1 MKINAINSIITLKS
15 NLAANRR
22 ISLPAMQNDIFT
34 KTTSFKG
41 NKNDDSFQAF
51 VKWAEETDFLSNA
64 DNIIERTG
72 RILGGGFEG
81 ITIEIP
87 NNDKWVIKVMKR
99 SNFIQQKCEKAAIC
113 EVPDKLPDL
122 NIGQMIAYVTM
133 PISNTS
139 SRRFYILRKQK
150 GDSYGINNTPP
161 QELNKNNIAAHISS
175 LKKMAEYPFDAYRQM
190 IRDII
195 SVNDAGYVF
204 DFYNPNNIMLDDEN
218 KRINFVDVDP
228 ACNEKVS
235 YQFSDILYAL
245 LDGDFGVSFLNSNQD
260 KDLIEQANKYS
271 DIIKEKFD
279 KAIQD
284 EMKSLLK

>member
-15 NLAANRR
+15 NLEANRR
-22 ISLPAMQNDIFT
+22 ISLPAMQNDTFT

-41 NKNDDSFQAF
+41 SKNDDSFQAF

-64 DNIIERTG
+64 DNIIEKTG
-72 RILGGGFEG
+72 RILGSGFEG

-87 NNDKWVIKVMKR
+87 NNDKWVIKVIKR
-99 SNFIQQKCEKAAIC
+99 ASFIHQKSDRATIC
-113 EVPDKLPDL
+113 EVPDQLPDL

-133 PISNTS
+133 PITNTS

-161 QELNKNNIAAHISS
+161 QKLNKKNIDTHINC
-175 LKKMAEYPFDAYRQM
+175 LKKMAQFPLEAYKQM
-190 IRDII
+190 IRDIMQT
-195 SVNDAGYVF
+195 NDAGYIF
-204 DFYNPNNIMLDDEN
+204 DFYNPNNILLDDEN

-228 ACNEKVS
+228 TCKESVN

-245 LDGDFGVSFLNSNQD
+245 LDGDFGITFLNSNED
-260 KDLIEQANKYS
+260 KDLIGQAKKYS
-271 DIIKEKFD
+271 DIIKEKFE

-284 EMKSLLK
+284 EMKQLLK

>member
-1 MKINAINSIITLKS
+1 MIMKINAINSIITLKS

-22 ISLPAMQNDIFT
+22 ISLPAMQNDTFT

-41 NKNDDSFQAF
+41 SKNDDSFQEF
-51 VKWAEETDFLSNA
+51 VKWAEKTDFLSNA
-64 DNIIERTG
+64 DNIIDKTG
-72 RILGGGFEG
+72 RILGSGFEG

-99 SNFIQQKCEKAAIC
+99 SNLIQQGCEKATIC

-122 NIGQMIAYVTM
+122 NIGQIIAYVTM
-133 PISNTS
+133 PISNTL
-139 SRRFYILRKQK
+139 SRRFYIPRKQK
-150 GDSYGINNTPP
+150 GESYGINNTPP
-161 QELNKNNIAAHISS
+161 QKLNKKNIDTHISS
-175 LKKMAEYPFDAYRQM
+175 LKKMAQFPLEAYKQM
-190 IRDII
+190 IRDIMQA
-195 SVNDAGYVF
+195 NDAGYIF

-228 ACNEKVS
+228 ACKESVN

-245 LDGDFGVSFLNSNQD
+245 LDGDFGITFLNSNED
-260 KDLIEQANKYS
+260 KDLIGQAKKYS
-271 DIIKEKFD
+271 DIIKEKFE

-284 EMKSLLK
+284 EIK